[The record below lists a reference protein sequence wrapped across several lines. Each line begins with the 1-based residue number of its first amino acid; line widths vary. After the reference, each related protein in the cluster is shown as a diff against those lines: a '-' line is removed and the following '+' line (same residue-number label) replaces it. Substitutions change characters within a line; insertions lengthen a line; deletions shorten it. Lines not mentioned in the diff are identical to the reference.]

1 MELCTPC
8 GRPLTAAGII
18 TPVEEPN
25 HRLLYKTPA
34 ARVQR
39 RRSSSMELCTPHM
52 TWGSCFETTYMT
64 GKGRDS
70 CFETPCMTGKGRDGC
85 FETSYATKVVVE
97 REVTG
102 LDKVLKKMKLETE
115 EEGGTADRNV
125 GNGQI

>member
-64 GKGRDS
+64 GKGRD
-70 CFETPCMTGKGRDGC
+70 GC

-125 GNGQI
+125 GNGQIEPCGPGSAFIIRI